1 MYKPPV
7 PTTAKDGKVPFK
19 TKYLEGILRAPK
31 SPLLDREYE
40 PKVVSLL
47 NGQDMVVRMADED
60 DADLILEA
68 CKKMMDQN
76 LKTDFFDLVAAR
88 TYAEIL
94 GWVRKRVKDEWV
106 QIGVTEEGE
115 LAGIVNARL
124 WDESRAISF
133 HTIVTK
139 RRVGA
144 GTPLYFAKMEY
155 AFDNL
160 EVDQW
165 EPTFES
171 YYGFRMGCIRGAA
184 QGLPWPENQHEL
196 GGSRTFYNTKE
207 QWESYLKPSFEKI
220 LGSRPVPDE
229 LLEAAENPELPDIA
243 SQFE

>member
-1 MYKPPV
+1 MYEPPV

-47 NGQDMVVRMADED
+47 NGQDMVVRMATED

-68 CKKMMDQN
+68 CKQMMD
-76 LKTDFFDLVAAR
+76 LEISTDFFDVVAAR

-106 QIGVTEEGE
+106 QIGVTEDGE

-124 WDESRAISF
+124 WDEDLAISF
-133 HTIVTK
+133 HSLVQK

-155 AFDNL
+155 AFDDL
-160 EVDQW
+160 GVEEW
-165 EPTFES
+165 RPTFES
-171 YYGFRMGCIRGAA
+171 YYGFRMGAIRGAA
-184 QGLPWPENQHEL
+184 QSIPWPENQHEL
-196 GGSRTFYNTKE
+196 GGSRVFFNTKD
-207 QWESYLKPSFEKI
+207 QWKNYLKPSFEKL

-229 LLEAAENPELPDIA
+229 LLEVAENPELPDIEG
-243 SQFE
+243 QFE